1 MEINRIETWIEEMI
15 CSLERWFSQRDY
27 WYIECNHVPECLL
40 GKKPRVNMLLRTI
53 YRLNPINLRPQASMD
68 ACPLTPQTQVALLK
82 AYNLSGHV
90 GIVRYIYKRVFELI
104 SPQTRNFAL
113 KQGIRISTNLYE
125 NSPETPTPLNTVWF
139 GQFLLDTED
148 RIIPKAQ
155 KQNLLLSICRYL
167 VEELGYQDYGGQGV
181 YFYYGPTLTK
191 VIYNASA
198 LISAFL
204 LRVGHIYSMKE
215 YSDLGF
221 RGISYIVNNQ
231 NEDGSWFYAA
241 PPERSS
247 IDCFHQSYVLQ
258 ALHSAKEFSPE
269 LVSDA
274 IRRGEDYYRS
284 MFVRKG
290 NYIIPIRY
298 DKRFTPHNTWLFQ
311 KLDGRD
317 IGEAL
322 IYFSRYSYD
331 QQMLEGLLTYLYQE
345 MYLPKRGYIAPEIFI
360 YGRNRIPYSEFQAW
374 YLYALYVVQSTIK
387 AKQNEGDIHIS

>member
-1 MEINRIETWIEEMI
+1 MEVSRIEARVEEMI
-15 CSLERWFSQRDY
+15 CSLEHWFSQRDY
-27 WYIECNHVPECLL
+27 RYIECNHVPESLF
-40 GKKPRVNMLLRTI
+40 GKNPKVNMLLRTV
-53 YRLNPINLRPQASMD
+53 YRLSPINFRPQASID
-68 ACPLTPQTQVALLK
+68 TCPLTPQTQVALLK
-82 AYNLSGHV
+82 AYNLSRHMR
-90 GIVRYIYKRVFELI
+90 IVRYLYGRISELI
-104 SPQTRNFAL
+104 SPKTKHFAL
-113 KQGIRISTNLYE
+113 KQGIRISINLYE

-139 GQFLLDTED
+139 GQFLLDADEH
-148 RIIPKAQ
+148 IIPKAQ
-155 KQNLLLSICRYL
+155 KERLLQSICRYL
-167 VEELGYQDYGGQGV
+167 VEELGYQDYREQGV

-204 LRVGHIYSMKE
+204 LRVGHLYGIEE

-221 RGISYIVNNQ
+221 RGIWYIVNNQ

-258 ALHSAKEFSPE
+258 ALHSAKEFCPK

-274 IRRGEDYYRS
+274 IRRGEHYYRS

-290 NYIIPIRY
+290 NYIIPTRY
-298 DKRFTPHNTWLFQ
+298 DKRFVPRNTWLFQ

-322 IYFSRYSYD
+322 IYFSHYNYNKE
-331 QQMLEGLLTYLYQE
+331 MLEGLINYLYE
-345 MYLPKRGYIAPEIFI
+345 RMYLPKKGYIAPEIFI
-360 YGRNRIPYSEFQAW
+360 YGRNTIPYSEFQAW
-374 YLYALYVVQSTIK
+374 YLYALSVVRSIIK
-387 AKQNEGDIHIS
+387 ARQDEGHIHIS